1 MSPVAQ
7 PANVVW
13 TPHLT
18 VSGAVPPY
26 VQLVGRFAGPAIVTA
41 ANERVGTFASSR

>member
-13 TPHLT
+13 DLT

-41 ANERVGTFASSR
+41 SNERVGTFASSR